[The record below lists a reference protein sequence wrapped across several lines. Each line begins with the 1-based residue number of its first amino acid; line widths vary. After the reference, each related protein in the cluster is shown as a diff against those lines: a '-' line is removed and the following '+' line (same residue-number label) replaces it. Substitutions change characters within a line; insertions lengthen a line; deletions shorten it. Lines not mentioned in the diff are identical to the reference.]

1 MGSTDKESGYV
12 KFQND
17 LYDAVLRQPLRI
29 TQLKAVMYIIRKT
42 VGFNKIEDRISISK
56 MAEDVGCTRRAMI
69 NAVHDLQKMGII
81 EMGPVSPGRI
91 TSMRISDP
99 KKWDRDP

>member
-1 MGSTDKESGYV
+1 MANTDKCGYV
-12 KFQND
+12 KFDND

-56 MAEDVGCTRRAMI
+56 MADEVGCTRRAMI
-69 NAVHDLQKMGII
+69 NAVHDLQKMGIV
-81 EMGPVSPGRI
+81 EMGKTSPGRI

-99 KKWDRDP
+99 SKWDRDP